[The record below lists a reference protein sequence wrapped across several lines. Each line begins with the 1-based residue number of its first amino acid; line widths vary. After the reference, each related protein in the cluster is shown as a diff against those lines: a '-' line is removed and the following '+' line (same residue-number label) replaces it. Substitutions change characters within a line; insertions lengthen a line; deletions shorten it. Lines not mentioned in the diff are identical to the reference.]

1 MNSTETLQAH
11 NWNIHGH
18 DWAVHYLRQSMFN
31 DRIRQAY
38 LITGTQSIGKLRFA
52 QAFAQ
57 TLNCSHEDITQR
69 PCGECR
75 SCKLLE
81 SGNHPDMVYSEIDEN
96 SRVLKGALKIDQ
108 LRSIMQRIALKPY
121 HGRYR
126 IAIIQDIQRALDT
139 SQDAILKTL
148 EEPPRHAI
156 IILTAPS
163 LDGIMQTIISRCQL
177 IHLRPVPADSLQ
189 SILMNH
195 YNADEETAQLLA
207 RFSGGRIE
215 WAIDALNN
223 PDIFTERDEN
233 LKLLEDLLGMSR
245 AERFSAAQKLSND
258 SKENLTKLLELWLSY
273 WRDVLLMSERT
284 TVKLC
289 NTDHEAQIQR
299 LLYDITTE
307 QALSA
312 VKSTQNLLN
321 ILHTNANLRLAFEVL
336 LLDYPQIK

>member
-1 MNSTETLQAH
+1 MNSTETLQTH
-11 NWNIHGH
+11 NWNVHGH
-18 DWAVHYLRQSMFN
+18 DWAVHYLRQSMFH

-57 TLNCSHEDITQR
+57 ALNCSHEDITQR

-96 SRVLKGALKIDQ
+96 ARVLKGALKIDQ

-177 IHLRPVPADSLQ
+177 VHLRPVPADDLQ
-189 SILMNH
+189 SILINQ
-195 YNADEETAQLLA
+195 YNADEETARLLA

-223 PDIFTERDEN
+223 PDVFAERDEN
-233 LKLLEDLLGMSR
+233 LQLLEDLLTMSR
-245 AERFSAAQKLSND
+245 AERFVVAQKLSNNN
-258 SKENLTKLLELWLSY
+258 KEYLTKLLELWLSY
-273 WRDVLLMSERT
+273 WRDVLLMSEGT

-289 NTDHEAQIQR
+289 NTDREVQIQQ
-299 LLYDITTE
+299 LLYGITTE
-307 QALSA
+307 KALAA
-312 VKSTQNLLN
+312 VKSTQNLLH